1 MYSSVPTWAVK
12 LLSST
17 RIQLPEKLHKIS
29 HNRYNILSY
38 YHYDYYETRCCH
50 TYTHLLSTKSFFVVY
65 TNVVVVNLTS
75 HFKTMSKIHYIHPKF
90 CLWPPAQNQCQIIS
104 LSLSKHAF
112 FYITEKHIPN
122 TSNAIIGNTQPF
134 VRLHPAPPSE
144 TLGTT
149 LHSRV
154 RTHHHCFLITLKVWK
169 LGQLLPNQHLVPV
182 NVIELKSSSWKWRY
196 QMLISMW
203 YIIYSV
209 YIQW

>member
-50 TYTHLLSTKSFFVVY
+50 TYTHLLSTKSFFMVY

-75 HFKTMSKIHYIHPKF
+75 HLKTMSKIHYIHPKF

-112 FYITEKHIPN
+112 FYITEKHIPY
-122 TSNAIIGNTQPF
+122 TSNAIVGNTAI
-134 VRLHPAPPSE
+134 RPAAPSPSLRNFRDYVTFQGKNTPQLFSHHTESME
-144 TLGTT
+144 TWSTAAESASG
-149 LHSRV
+149 
-154 RTHHHCFLITLKVWK
+154 
-169 LGQLLPNQHLVPV
+169 
-182 NVIELKSSSWKWRY
+182 SS
-196 QMLISMW
+196 
-203 YIIYSV
+203 
-209 YIQW
+209 